1 MSLFITILASV
12 LVFGAVIF
20 IHELGHFT
28 TAKLCGIK
36 VNEFALGMGPTLFH
50 FKKGETT
57 YALRL
62 LPIGG
67 FVSMEGEDEASD
79 DERSFTRAPV
89 WKRIIVVV
97 AGAVMNMI
105 LGFLVLVILVSQQS
119 AITSRT
125 VSQFAENASTQASGL
140 QIGDEILAVNGRRCF
155 IADDVVYEFVRT
167 QDGTADLTVLRDGKK
182 VELPDVRFTTQPLE
196 DGTTSLVIDFKVLPI
211 EKTVFNVVKEA
222 GLWTCSL
229 SRMIFLSLIDLVTG
243 RVAINNLSGPV
254 GIVTVISEAASIG
267 WQPILMILAMITVN
281 LGIFNLIPFPALDGG
296 KLFLLLIEAI
306 RRKPLPEKYE
316 IVINLVG
323 FAALMCLMLF
333 VTYNDIARLVT
344 G

>member
-1 MSLFITILASV
+1 MSLFITILASI
-12 LVFGAVIF
+12 LVFGSVIF
-20 IHELGHFT
+20 IHELGHFV

-36 VNEFALGMGPTLFH
+36 VNEFSLGMGPALLRFE
-50 FKKGETT
+50 KGDTT

-67 FVSMEGEDEASD
+67 FVSMEGEDEESD
-79 DERSFTRAPV
+79 DEHSFSKAKV
-89 WKRIIVVV
+89 WKRFLVVA

-105 LGFLVLVILVSQQS
+105 LGFLVLVILVCRQS

-125 VSQFAENASTQASGL
+125 VSVFSENASTQASGL
-140 QIGDEILAVNGRRCF
+140 QVGDEILAVNGRRCF
-155 IADDVVYEFVRT
+155 IADDVIYELVRT
-167 QDGTADLTVLRDGKK
+167 QNGTADLTVLRDGKK
-182 VELPDVRFTTQPLE
+182 VLLEDVVFTTQE
-196 DGTTSLVIDFKVLPI
+196 TEEGTSLIIDFKVLPI
-211 EKTVFNVVKEA
+211 EKTFFNVVKEA

-267 WQPILMILAMITVN
+267 WEPILLILAVITIN

-296 KLFLLLIEAI
+296 KLFLLLVEGI
-306 RRKPLPEKYE
+306 RRKALPEKYE
-316 IVINLVG
+316 IVINLAG
-323 FAALMCLMLF
+323 FAALMLLMLF
-333 VTYNDIARLVT
+333 VTYNDIARLIV

>member
-1 MSLFITILASV
+1 MSLFITILASI
-12 LVFGAVIF
+12 LVFGSVIF
-20 IHELGHFT
+20 IHELGHFV

-36 VNEFALGMGPTLFH
+36 VNEFSLGMGPALLRFE
-50 FKKGETT
+50 KGDTT

-67 FVSMEGEDEASD
+67 FVSMEGEDEESD
-79 DERSFTRAPV
+79 DEHSFSKAKV
-89 WKRIIVVV
+89 WKRFLVVA

-105 LGFLVLVILVSQQS
+105 LGFLVLVILVCRQS

-125 VSQFAENASTQASGL
+125 VSVFSENASTQASGL
-140 QIGDEILAVNGRRCF
+140 QVGDEILAVNGRRCF
-155 IADDVVYEFVRT
+155 IADDVIYELVRT
-167 QDGTADLTVLRDGKK
+167 QNGTADLTVLRDGKK
-182 VELPDVRFTTQPLE
+182 VLLEDVAFTTQE
-196 DGTTSLVIDFKVLPI
+196 TEEGMSLIIDFKVLPI
-211 EKTVFNVVKEA
+211 EKTFFNVVKEA

-267 WQPILMILAMITVN
+267 WEPILLILAVITIN

-296 KLFLLLIEAI
+296 KLFLLLVEGI
-306 RRKPLPEKYE
+306 RRKALPEKYE
-316 IVINLVG
+316 IVINLAG
-323 FAALMCLMLF
+323 FAALMLLMLF
-333 VTYNDIARLVT
+333 VTYNDIARLIV

>member
-1 MSLFITILASV
+1 MSLFITILASI
-12 LVFGAVIF
+12 LVFGSVIF
-20 IHELGHFT
+20 IHELGHFA

-36 VNEFALGMGPTLFH
+36 VNEFSLGMGPALLRFE
-50 FKKGETT
+50 KGDTT

-67 FVSMEGEDEASD
+67 FVSMEGEDEESD
-79 DERSFTRAPV
+79 DEHSFSKAKV
-89 WKRIIVVV
+89 WKRFLVVA

-105 LGFLVLVILVSQQS
+105 LGFLVLVILVCRQS

-125 VSQFAENASTQASGL
+125 VSVFSENASTQASGL
-140 QIGDEILAVNGRRCF
+140 QVGDEILAVNGRRCF
-155 IADDVVYEFVRT
+155 IADDVIYELVRT
-167 QDGTADLTVLRDGKK
+167 QNGTADLTVLRDGKK
-182 VELPDVRFTTQPLE
+182 VLLEDVVFTTQE
-196 DGTTSLVIDFKVLPI
+196 TEEGTSLIIDFKVLPI
-211 EKTVFNVVKEA
+211 EKTFFNVVKEA

-267 WQPILMILAMITVN
+267 WEPILLILAVITIN
-281 LGIFNLIPFPALDGG
+281 LGIFNLIPIPALDGG
-296 KLFLLLIEAI
+296 KLFLLLVEGI
-306 RRKPLPEKYE
+306 RRKALPEKYE
-316 IVINLVG
+316 IVINLAG
-323 FAALMCLMLF
+323 FAALMLLMLF
-333 VTYNDIARLVT
+333 VTYNDIARLIV

>member
-1 MSLFITILASV
+1 MSLFITILASI
-12 LVFGAVIF
+12 LVFGSVIF
-20 IHELGHFT
+20 IHELGHFA

-36 VNEFALGMGPTLFH
+36 VNEFSLGMGPALLRFE
-50 FKKGETT
+50 KGDTT

-67 FVSMEGEDEASD
+67 FVSMEGEDEESD
-79 DERSFTRAPV
+79 DEHSFSKAKV
-89 WKRIIVVV
+89 WKRFLVVA

-105 LGFLVLVILVSQQS
+105 LGFLVLVILVCRQS

-125 VSQFAENASTQASGL
+125 VSVFSENASTQASGL
-140 QIGDEILAVNGRRCF
+140 QVGDEILAVNGRRCF
-155 IADDVVYEFVRT
+155 IADDVIYELVRT
-167 QDGTADLTVLRDGKK
+167 QNGTADLTVLRDGKK
-182 VELPDVRFTTQPLE
+182 VLLEDVVFTTQE
-196 DGTTSLVIDFKVLPI
+196 TEEGTSLIIDFKVLPI
-211 EKTVFNVVKEA
+211 EKTFFNVVKEA

-267 WQPILMILAMITVN
+267 WEPILLILAVITIN

-296 KLFLLLIEAI
+296 KLFLLLVEGI
-306 RRKPLPEKYE
+306 RRKALPEKYE
-316 IVINLVG
+316 IVINLAG
-323 FAALMCLMLF
+323 FAALMLLMLF
-333 VTYNDIARLVT
+333 VTYNDIARLIV

>member
-12 LVFGAVIF
+12 LVFGSVIF
-20 IHELGHFT
+20 IHELGHFA

-36 VNEFALGMGPTLFH
+36 VNEFALGMGPALLRFER
-50 FKKGETT
+50 GETT

-67 FVSMEGEDEASD
+67 FVSMEGEDEESD
-79 DERSFTRAPV
+79 DERSFSKAKV
-89 WKRIIVVV
+89 WKRFLVVA
-97 AGAVMNMI
+97 AGAVMNMV
-105 LGFLVLVILVSQQS
+105 LGFLVLVILVSRQS

-125 VSQFAENASTQASGL
+125 VSVFSENASTQASGL
-140 QIGDEILAVNGRRCF
+140 QVGDEILAVNGRRCF
-155 IADDVVYEFVRT
+155 IADDVVYELVRT
-167 QDGTADLTVLRDGKK
+167 QNGTADLTVLRDGEK
-182 VELPDVRFTTQPLE
+182 VLLEDVVFTTE
-196 DGTTSLVIDFKVLPI
+196 ETEAGTSLIIDFKVLPV
-211 EKTVFNVVKEA
+211 EKTLPNVLKEA

-267 WQPILMILAMITVN
+267 WEPILLILAMITIN

-296 KLFLLLIEAI
+296 KLFLLLVEGI
-306 RRKPLPEKYE
+306 RRKALPEKYE
-316 IVINLVG
+316 IVINLAG
-323 FAALMCLMLF
+323 FAALMLLMLF
-333 VTYNDIARLVT
+333 VTYNDIARLIV

>member
-1 MSLFITILASV
+1 MSLFITILASI
-12 LVFGAVIF
+12 LVFGSVIF
-20 IHELGHFT
+20 IHELGHFA

-36 VNEFALGMGPTLFH
+36 VNEFSLGMGPALLRFE
-50 FKKGETT
+50 KGDTT

-67 FVSMEGEDEASD
+67 FVSMEGEDEESD
-79 DERSFTRAPV
+79 DEHSFSKAKV
-89 WKRIIVVV
+89 WKRFLVVA

-105 LGFLVLVILVSQQS
+105 LGFLVLVILVCRQS

-125 VSQFAENASTQASGL
+125 VSVFSENASTQASGL
-140 QIGDEILAVNGRRCF
+140 QVGDEILAVNGRRCF
-155 IADDVVYEFVRT
+155 IADDVIYELVRT
-167 QDGTADLTVLRDGKK
+167 QNGTADLTVLRDGKK
-182 VELPDVRFTTQPLE
+182 VLLEDVVFTTQE
-196 DGTTSLVIDFKVLPI
+196 TEEGTSLIIDFKVLPI
-211 EKTVFNVVKEA
+211 EKTFFNVVKEA

-267 WQPILMILAMITVN
+267 WEPILLILAVITIN

-296 KLFLLLIEAI
+296 KLFLLLVEGI
-306 RRKPLPEKYE
+306 RRKALPEKYE
-316 IVINLVG
+316 IVINLAG
-323 FAALMCLMLF
+323 FAALILLMLF
-333 VTYNDIARLVT
+333 VTYNDIARLIV

>member
-1 MSLFITILASV
+1 MSLFITILASI
-12 LVFGAVIF
+12 LVFGSVIF
-20 IHELGHFT
+20 IHELGHFV

-36 VNEFALGMGPTLFH
+36 VNEFSLGMGPALLRFE
-50 FKKGETT
+50 KGDTT

-67 FVSMEGEDEASD
+67 FVSMEGEDEESD
-79 DERSFTRAPV
+79 DEHSFSKAKV
-89 WKRIIVVV
+89 WKRFLVVA

-105 LGFLVLVILVSQQS
+105 LGFLVLVILVCRQS

-125 VSQFAENASTQASGL
+125 VSVFSENASTQASGL
-140 QIGDEILAVNGRRCF
+140 QVGDEILAVNGRRCF
-155 IADDVVYEFVRT
+155 IADDVIYELVRT
-167 QDGTADLTVLRDGKK
+167 QNGTADLTVLRDGKK
-182 VELPDVRFTTQPLE
+182 VLLEDVVFTTQE
-196 DGTTSLVIDFKVLPI
+196 TEEGTSLIIDFKVLPI
-211 EKTVFNVVKEA
+211 EKTFFNVVKEA

-267 WQPILMILAMITVN
+267 WEPILLILAVITIN
-281 LGIFNLIPFPALDGG
+281 LGIFNLIPIPALDGG
-296 KLFLLLIEAI
+296 KLFLLLVEGI
-306 RRKPLPEKYE
+306 RRKALPEKYE
-316 IVINLVG
+316 IVINLAG
-323 FAALMCLMLF
+323 FAALMLLMLF
-333 VTYNDIARLVT
+333 ITYNDIARLIV

>member
-1 MSLFITILASV
+1 MSLFITILASI
-12 LVFGAVIF
+12 LVFGSVIF
-20 IHELGHFT
+20 IHELGHFV

-36 VNEFALGMGPTLFH
+36 VNEFSLGMGPALLRFE
-50 FKKGETT
+50 KGDTT

-67 FVSMEGEDEASD
+67 FVSMEGEDEESD
-79 DERSFTRAPV
+79 DEHSFSKAKV
-89 WKRIIVVV
+89 WKRFLVVV

-105 LGFLVLVILVSQQS
+105 LGFLVLVILVCRQS

-125 VSQFAENASTQASGL
+125 VSVFSENASTQASGL
-140 QIGDEILAVNGRRCF
+140 QVGDEILAVNGRRCF
-155 IADDVVYEFVRT
+155 IADDVIYELVRT
-167 QDGTADLTVLRDGKK
+167 QNGTADLTVLRDGKK
-182 VELPDVRFTTQPLE
+182 VLLEDVVFTTQE
-196 DGTTSLVIDFKVLPI
+196 TEEGMSLIIDFKVLPI
-211 EKTVFNVVKEA
+211 EKTFFNVVKEA

-267 WQPILMILAMITVN
+267 WEPILLILAVITIN
-281 LGIFNLIPFPALDGG
+281 LGIFNLIPIPALDGG
-296 KLFLLLIEAI
+296 KLFLLLVEGI
-306 RRKPLPEKYE
+306 RRKALPEKYE
-316 IVINLVG
+316 IVINLAG
-323 FAALMCLMLF
+323 FAALMLLMLF
-333 VTYNDIARLVT
+333 VTYNDIARLIV

>member
-1 MSLFITILASV
+1 MSLFITILASI
-12 LVFGAVIF
+12 LVFGSVIF
-20 IHELGHFT
+20 IHELGHFV

-36 VNEFALGMGPTLFH
+36 VNEFSLGMGPTLLRFE
-50 FKKGETT
+50 KGDTT

-67 FVSMEGEDEASD
+67 FVSMEGEDEESD
-79 DERSFTRAPV
+79 DEHSFSKAKV
-89 WKRIIVVV
+89 WKRFLVVA

-105 LGFLVLVILVSQQS
+105 LGFLVLVILVCRQS

-125 VSQFAENASTQASGL
+125 VSVFSENASTQASGL
-140 QIGDEILAVNGRRCF
+140 QVGDEILAVNGRRCF
-155 IADDVVYEFVRT
+155 IADDVIYELVRT
-167 QDGTADLTVLRDGKK
+167 QNGTADLTVLRDGKK
-182 VELPDVRFTTQPLE
+182 VLLEDVVFTTQE
-196 DGTTSLVIDFKVLPI
+196 TEEGTSLIIDFKVLPI
-211 EKTVFNVVKEA
+211 EKTFFNVVKEA

-267 WQPILMILAMITVN
+267 WEPILLILAMITIN

-296 KLFLLLIEAI
+296 KLFLLLVEGI
-306 RRKPLPEKYE
+306 RRKALPEKYE
-316 IVINLVG
+316 IVINLAG
-323 FAALMCLMLF
+323 FAALMLLMLF
-333 VTYNDIARLVT
+333 VTYNDIARLIV

>member
-1 MSLFITILASV
+1 MSLFITVLASV
-12 LVFGAVIF
+12 LVFGSVIF
-20 IHELGHFT
+20 IHELGHFA

-36 VNEFALGMGPTLFH
+36 VNEFALGMGPALLRFER
-50 FKKGETT
+50 GETT

-67 FVSMEGEDEASD
+67 FVSMEGEDEESD
-79 DERSFTRAPV
+79 DERSFSKAKV
-89 WKRIIVVV
+89 WKRFLVVA
-97 AGAVMNMI
+97 AGAVMNMV
-105 LGFLVLVILVSQQS
+105 LGFLVLVILVSRQS

-125 VSQFAENASTQASGL
+125 VSVFSENASTQASGL
-140 QIGDEILAVNGRRCF
+140 QVGDEILAVNGRRCF
-155 IADDVVYEFVRT
+155 IADDVIYELVRT
-167 QDGTADLTVLRDGKK
+167 QNGTADLTVLRDGKE
-182 VELPDVRFTTQPLE
+182 VLLEDVVFTTE
-196 DGTTSLVIDFKVLPI
+196 ETEAGTSLIIDFKVLPI
-211 EKTVFNVVKEA
+211 EKTLPNILKEA

-267 WQPILMILAMITVN
+267 WEPILLILAMITIN

-296 KLFLLLIEAI
+296 KLFLLLVEGI
-306 RRKPLPEKYE
+306 RRKALPEKYE
-316 IVINLVG
+316 IVINLAG
-323 FAALMCLMLF
+323 FAALMLLMLF
-333 VTYNDIARLVT
+333 VTYNDIARLIV

>member
-1 MSLFITILASV
+1 MSLFITVLASV
-12 LVFGAVIF
+12 LVFGSVIF
-20 IHELGHFT
+20 IHELGHFA

-36 VNEFALGMGPTLFH
+36 VNEFALGMGPALLRVER
-50 FKKGETT
+50 GETT

-67 FVSMEGEDEASD
+67 FVSMEGEDEESD
-79 DERSFTRAPV
+79 DERSFSKAKV
-89 WKRIIVVV
+89 WKRFLVVA
-97 AGAVMNMI
+97 AGAVMNMV
-105 LGFLVLVILVSQQS
+105 LGFLVLVILVSRQS

-125 VSQFAENASTQASGL
+125 VSVFSENASTQASGL
-140 QIGDEILAVNGRRCF
+140 QVGDEILAVNGRRCF
-155 IADDVVYEFVRT
+155 IADDVIYELVRT
-167 QDGTADLTVLRDGKK
+167 QNGTADLTVLRDGKE
-182 VELPDVRFTTQPLE
+182 VLLEDVVFTTE
-196 DGTTSLVIDFKVLPI
+196 ETEAGTSLIIDFKVLPI
-211 EKTVFNVVKEA
+211 EKTLPNILKEA

-267 WQPILMILAMITVN
+267 WEPILLILAMITIN

-296 KLFLLLIEAI
+296 KLFLLLVEGI
-306 RRKPLPEKYE
+306 RRKALPEKYE
-316 IVINLVG
+316 IVINLAG
-323 FAALMCLMLF
+323 FAALMLLMLF
-333 VTYNDIARLVT
+333 VTYNDIARLIV

>member
-1 MSLFITILASV
+1 MSLFITILASI
-12 LVFGAVIF
+12 LVFGSVIF
-20 IHELGHFT
+20 IHELGHFA

-36 VNEFALGMGPTLFH
+36 VNEFSLGMGPALLRFE
-50 FKKGETT
+50 KGDTT

-67 FVSMEGEDEASD
+67 FVSMEGEDEESD
-79 DERSFTRAPV
+79 DEHSFSKAKV
-89 WKRIIVVV
+89 WKRFLVVA

-105 LGFLVLVILVSQQS
+105 LGFLVLVILVCCQS

-125 VSQFAENASTQASGL
+125 VSVFSENASTQASGL
-140 QIGDEILAVNGRRCF
+140 QVGDEILAVNGRRCF
-155 IADDVVYEFVRT
+155 IADDVIYELVRT
-167 QDGTADLTVLRDGKK
+167 QNGTADLTVLRDGKK
-182 VELPDVRFTTQPLE
+182 VLLEDVVFTTQE
-196 DGTTSLVIDFKVLPI
+196 TEEGTSLIIDFKVLPI
-211 EKTVFNVVKEA
+211 EKTFFNVVKEA

-267 WQPILMILAMITVN
+267 WEPILLILAVITIN
-281 LGIFNLIPFPALDGG
+281 LGIFNLIPIPALDGG
-296 KLFLLLIEAI
+296 KLFLLLVEGI
-306 RRKPLPEKYE
+306 RRKALPEKYE
-316 IVINLVG
+316 IVINLAG
-323 FAALMCLMLF
+323 FAALMLLMLF
-333 VTYNDIARLVT
+333 VTYNDIARLIV

>member
-1 MSLFITILASV
+1 MSLFITILASI
-12 LVFGAVIF
+12 LVFGSVIF
-20 IHELGHFT
+20 IHELGHFV

-36 VNEFALGMGPTLFH
+36 VNEFSLGMGPALLRFE
-50 FKKGETT
+50 KGDTT

-67 FVSMEGEDEASD
+67 FVSMEGEDEESD
-79 DERSFTRAPV
+79 DEHSFSKAKV
-89 WKRIIVVV
+89 WKRFLVVA

-105 LGFLVLVILVSQQS
+105 LGFLVLVILVCRQS

-125 VSQFAENASTQASGL
+125 VSVFSENASTQASGL
-140 QIGDEILAVNGRRCF
+140 QVGDEILAVNGRRCF
-155 IADDVVYEFVRT
+155 IADDVIYELVRT
-167 QDGTADLTVLRDGKK
+167 QNGTADLTVLRDGKK
-182 VELPDVRFTTQPLE
+182 VLLEDVVFTTQE
-196 DGTTSLVIDFKVLPI
+196 TEEGTSLIIDFKVLPI
-211 EKTVFNVVKEA
+211 EKTFFNVVKEA

-267 WQPILMILAMITVN
+267 WEPILLILAVITIN
-281 LGIFNLIPFPALDGG
+281 LGIFNLIPIPALDGG
-296 KLFLLLIEAI
+296 KLFLLLVEGI
-306 RRKPLPEKYE
+306 RRKALPEKYE
-316 IVINLVG
+316 IVINLAG
-323 FAALMCLMLF
+323 FAALMLLMLF
-333 VTYNDIARLVT
+333 VTYNDIARLIV

>member
-1 MSLFITILASV
+1 MSLFITILASI
-12 LVFGAVIF
+12 LVFGSVIF
-20 IHELGHFT
+20 IHELGHFV

-36 VNEFALGMGPTLFH
+36 VNEFSLGMGPALLRFE
-50 FKKGETT
+50 KGDTT

-67 FVSMEGEDEASD
+67 FVSMEGEDEESD
-79 DERSFTRAPV
+79 DEHSFSKAKV
-89 WKRIIVVV
+89 WKRFLVVA

-105 LGFLVLVILVSQQS
+105 LGFLVLVILVCCQS

-125 VSQFAENASTQASGL
+125 VSVFSENASTQASGL
-140 QIGDEILAVNGRRCF
+140 QVGDEILAVNGRRCF
-155 IADDVVYEFVRT
+155 IADDVIYELVRT
-167 QDGTADLTVLRDGKK
+167 QNGTADLTVLRDGKK
-182 VELPDVRFTTQPLE
+182 VLLEDVVFTTQE
-196 DGTTSLVIDFKVLPI
+196 TEEGTSLIIDFKVLPI
-211 EKTVFNVVKEA
+211 EKTFFNVVKEA

-267 WQPILMILAMITVN
+267 WEPILLILAVITIN
-281 LGIFNLIPFPALDGG
+281 LGIFNLIPIPALDGG
-296 KLFLLLIEAI
+296 KLFLLLVEGI
-306 RRKPLPEKYE
+306 RRKALPEKYE
-316 IVINLVG
+316 IVINLAG
-323 FAALMCLMLF
+323 FAALMLLMLF
-333 VTYNDIARLVT
+333 VTYNDIARLIV

>member
-1 MSLFITILASV
+1 MSLFITILASI
-12 LVFGAVIF
+12 LVFGSVIF
-20 IHELGHFT
+20 IHELGHFV

-36 VNEFALGMGPTLFH
+36 VNEFSLGMGPALLRFE
-50 FKKGETT
+50 KGATT

-67 FVSMEGEDEASD
+67 FVSMEGEDEESD
-79 DERSFTRAPV
+79 DEHSFSKAKV
-89 WKRIIVVV
+89 WKRFLVVV

-105 LGFLVLVILVSQQS
+105 LGFLVLVILVCRQS

-125 VSQFAENASTQASGL
+125 VSVFSENASTQASGL
-140 QIGDEILAVNGRRCF
+140 QVGDEILAVNGRRCF
-155 IADDVVYEFVRT
+155 IADDVIYELVRT
-167 QDGTADLTVLRDGKK
+167 QNGTADLTVLRDGKK
-182 VELPDVRFTTQPLE
+182 VLLEDVVFTTQE
-196 DGTTSLVIDFKVLPI
+196 TEEGMSLIIDFKVLPI
-211 EKTVFNVVKEA
+211 EKTFFNVVKEA

-267 WQPILMILAMITVN
+267 WEPILLILAVITIN

-296 KLFLLLIEAI
+296 KLFLLLVEGI
-306 RRKPLPEKYE
+306 RRKALPEKYE
-316 IVINLVG
+316 IVINLAG
-323 FAALMCLMLF
+323 FAALMLLMLF
-333 VTYNDIARLVT
+333 ITYNDIARLIV

>member
-1 MSLFITILASV
+1 MSLFITILASI
-12 LVFGAVIF
+12 LVFGSVIF
-20 IHELGHFT
+20 IHELGHFV

-36 VNEFALGMGPTLFH
+36 VNEFSLGMGPALLRFE
-50 FKKGETT
+50 KGDTT

-67 FVSMEGEDEASD
+67 FVSMEGEDEESD
-79 DERSFTRAPV
+79 DEHSFSKAKV
-89 WKRIIVVV
+89 WKRFLVVA

-105 LGFLVLVILVSQQS
+105 LGFLVLVILVCRQS

-125 VSQFAENASTQASGL
+125 VSVFSENASTQASGL
-140 QIGDEILAVNGRRCF
+140 QVGDEILAVNGRRCF
-155 IADDVVYEFVRT
+155 IADDVIYELVRT
-167 QDGTADLTVLRDGKK
+167 QNGTADLTVLRDGKK
-182 VELPDVRFTTQPLE
+182 ILLEDVVFTTQE
-196 DGTTSLVIDFKVLPI
+196 TEEGTSLIIDFKVLPI
-211 EKTVFNVVKEA
+211 EKTFFNVVKEA

-267 WQPILMILAMITVN
+267 WEPILLILAVITIN

-296 KLFLLLIEAI
+296 KLFLLLVEGI
-306 RRKPLPEKYE
+306 RRKALPEKYE
-316 IVINLVG
+316 IVINLAG
-323 FAALMCLMLF
+323 FAALMLLMLF
-333 VTYNDIARLVT
+333 VTYNDIARLIV

>member
-1 MSLFITILASV
+1 MSLFITILASI
-12 LVFGAVIF
+12 LVFGSVIF
-20 IHELGHFT
+20 IHELGHFV

-36 VNEFALGMGPTLFH
+36 VNEFSLGMGPALLRFE
-50 FKKGETT
+50 KGDTT

-67 FVSMEGEDEASD
+67 FVSMEGEDEESD
-79 DERSFTRAPV
+79 DEHSFSKAKV
-89 WKRIIVVV
+89 WKRFLVVA

-105 LGFLVLVILVSQQS
+105 LGFLVLVILVCRQS

-125 VSQFAENASTQASGL
+125 VSVFSENASTQASGL
-140 QIGDEILAVNGRRCF
+140 QVGDEILAVNGRRCF
-155 IADDVVYEFVRT
+155 IADDVIYELVRT
-167 QDGTADLTVLRDGKK
+167 QNGTADLTVLRDGKK
-182 VELPDVRFTTQPLE
+182 VLLEDVVFTTQE
-196 DGTTSLVIDFKVLPI
+196 TEEGTSLIIDFKVLPI
-211 EKTVFNVVKEA
+211 EKTFFNVVKEA

-267 WQPILMILAMITVN
+267 WEPILLILAVITIN

-296 KLFLLLIEAI
+296 KLFLLLVEGI
-306 RRKPLPEKYE
+306 RRKALPEKYE
-316 IVINLVG
+316 IVINLAG
-323 FAALMCLMLF
+323 FAALMLLMLF
-333 VTYNDIARLVT
+333 ITYNDIARLIV

>member
-1 MSLFITILASV
+1 MIITVLVSI
-12 LVFGAVIF
+12 LVFGSVIF
-20 IHELGHFT
+20 IHELGHFA

-36 VNEFALGMGPTLFH
+36 VNEFAIGMGPALLRFH
-50 FKKGETT
+50 KGETL

-79 DERSFTRAPV
+79 DARSFSKAKV
-89 WKRIIVVV
+89 WKRFIVVA
-97 AGAVMNMI
+97 AGAVMNML
-105 LGFLVLVILVSQQS
+105 LGFLVLLFLVSQQS

-125 VSQFAENASTQASGL
+125 VSQFSENASTQASGL

-155 IADDVVYEFVRT
+155 IADDIVYELART
-167 QDGTADLTVLRDGKK
+167 QNATASMTVLRDGEK
-182 VELPDVRFTTQPLE
+182 VELPSVQFSTQELE
-196 DGTTSLVIDFKVLPI
+196 DGSQGMVIDFKVLPI
-211 EKTVFNVVKEA
+211 EKTPLNVIKEA

-229 SRMIFLSLIDLVTG
+229 ARMIFLGLVDLVTG
-243 RVAINNLSGPV
+243 RVAINNLTGPV

-267 WQPILMILAMITVN
+267 WEPILLILAMITIN

-296 KLFLLLIEAI
+296 KLLLLVVEGI
-306 RRKPLPEKYE
+306 RRKALPEKYE
-316 IVINLVG
+316 IYINLAG
-323 FAALMCLMLF
+323 FAALICLMLF
-333 VTYNDIARLVT
+333 VTYNDIARLIT

>member
-1 MSLFITILASV
+1 MSLFITVLASV
-12 LVFGAVIF
+12 LVFGSVIF
-20 IHELGHFT
+20 IHELGHFS

-36 VNEFALGMGPTLFH
+36 VNEFALGMGPALLRFER
-50 FKKGETT
+50 GETT

-67 FVSMEGEDEASD
+67 FVSMEGEDEESD
-79 DERSFTRAPV
+79 DERSFSKAKV
-89 WKRIIVVV
+89 WKRFLVVA
-97 AGAVMNMI
+97 AGAVMNMV
-105 LGFLVLVILVSQQS
+105 LGFLVLVILVSRQS

-125 VSQFAENASTQASGL
+125 VSVFSENASTQASGL
-140 QIGDEILAVNGRRCF
+140 QVGDEILAVNGRRCF
-155 IADDVVYEFVRT
+155 IADDVIYELVRT
-167 QDGTADLTVLRDGKK
+167 QNGTADLTVLRDGKE
-182 VELPDVRFTTQPLE
+182 VLLEDVVFTTE
-196 DGTTSLVIDFKVLPI
+196 ETEAGTSLIIDFKVLPI
-211 EKTVFNVVKEA
+211 EKTLPNILKEA

-267 WQPILMILAMITVN
+267 WEPILLILAMITIN

-296 KLFLLLIEAI
+296 KLFLLLVEGI
-306 RRKPLPEKYE
+306 RRKALPEKYE
-316 IVINLVG
+316 IVINLAG
-323 FAALMCLMLF
+323 FAALMLLMLF
-333 VTYNDIARLVT
+333 VTYNDIARLIV

>member
-1 MSLFITILASV
+1 MSLFITILASI
-12 LVFGAVIF
+12 LVFGSVIF
-20 IHELGHFT
+20 IHELGHFV

-36 VNEFALGMGPTLFH
+36 VNEFSLGMGPALLRFE
-50 FKKGETT
+50 KGATT

-67 FVSMEGEDEASD
+67 FVSMEGEDEESD
-79 DERSFTRAPV
+79 DEHSFSKAKV
-89 WKRIIVVV
+89 WKRFLVVA

-105 LGFLVLVILVSQQS
+105 LGFLVLVILVCCQS

-125 VSQFAENASTQASGL
+125 VSVFSENASTQASGL
-140 QIGDEILAVNGRRCF
+140 QVGDEILAVNGRRCF
-155 IADDVVYEFVRT
+155 IADDVIYELVRT
-167 QDGTADLTVLRDGKK
+167 QNGTADLTVLRDGKK
-182 VELPDVRFTTQPLE
+182 VLLEDVVFTTQE
-196 DGTTSLVIDFKVLPI
+196 TEEGTSLIIDFKVLPI
-211 EKTVFNVVKEA
+211 EKTFFNVVKEA

-229 SRMIFLSLIDLVTG
+229 SRMLFLSLIDLVTG

-267 WQPILMILAMITVN
+267 WEPILLILAVITIN

-296 KLFLLLIEAI
+296 KLFLLLVEGI
-306 RRKPLPEKYE
+306 RRKALPEKYE
-316 IVINLVG
+316 IVINLAG
-323 FAALMCLMLF
+323 FAALMLLMLF
-333 VTYNDIARLVT
+333 VTYNDIARLIV